1 MPETTKTYANMEIL
15 QGADYEITLTLDTP
29 VTGKSYIMV
38 VRKDFSGSTDFGGSN
53 SAALAA
59 LVDGS
64 NNNLGYPLLPYRAEF
79 FETNAIV
86 GAGIFASG
94 KLTVTQTNDDSS
106 PPAFVSAL
114 IKINLYAAWTE
125 TLDDDF
131 DGYWEIVEKDSTSF
145 SRIAQGEFYV
155 NNTASRYASINARSD

>member
-29 VTGKSYIMV
+29 TASPSNKSYIMI

-53 SAALAA
+53 SAAINNH
-59 LVDGS
+59 
-64 NNNLGYPLLPYRAEF
+64 NNNIPVIPYRAEF
-79 FETNAIV
+79 YESAKDGTLGSDDNLYADEYLQGRIT
-86 GAGIFASG
+86 ATDSG
-94 KLTVTQTNDDSS
+94 SVYTLKV
-106 PPAFVSAL
+106 
-114 IKINLYAAWTE
+114 NLYAAWTE

-131 DGYWEIVEKDSTSF
+131 DGYWEIVEKDGTSF

-155 NNTASRYASINARSD
+155 NNTASRYASANLRDD